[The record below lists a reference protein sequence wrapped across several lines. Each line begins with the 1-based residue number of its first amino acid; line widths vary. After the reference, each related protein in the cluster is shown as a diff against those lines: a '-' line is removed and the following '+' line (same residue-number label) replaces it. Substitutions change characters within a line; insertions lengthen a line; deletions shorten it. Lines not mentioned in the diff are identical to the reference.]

1 MADALRYLTERDVV
15 SVLNIHRAIDALQD
29 MLVAQARDQARNL
42 PKTLATWG
50 EGSSMHALGS
60 VQTGEGGYAGF
71 KTWVHTKAG
80 GGSLF
85 SLFDAATGALRAII
99 EARALGM
106 LRTAAISGVATRAL
120 APQDATRAALV
131 GTGPQAVTQLAAL
144 AAVRDLRQVRVYSP
158 TPEKRRA
165 FVASVAGKFAFD
177 VQESPSLEHALA
189 GAEIVTL
196 ITRAVDPFVDA
207 ALLAG
212 CRHLNAVGAILP
224 SKAEFAQDVFTLADR
239 VVVDDLENARKG
251 SRELRERYGAD
262 GAPWPDVAVLGQLLA
277 QGDARPPQARLTIF
291 KGMGMGL
298 SDLAMARV
306 VFEHAREHDLGI
318 ELPPQTR
325 ENLLLAQP

>member
-15 SVLNIHRAIDALQD
+15 SVLNIPRAIDALHD
-29 MLVAQARDQARNL
+29 MLIAQGREQARNL
-42 PKTLATWG
+42 PKALATWG
-50 EGSSMHALGS
+50 DGSSMHALGS
-60 VQTGEGGYAGF
+60 VQTSEGGYAGF

-85 SLFDAATGALRAII
+85 SLFDAGSGTLRAII

-120 APQDATRAALV
+120 APTDATCAALI

-144 AAVRDLRQVRVYSP
+144 AAVRNLRQVRVYSP

-165 FVASVAGKFAFD
+165 FVASVAGKYAFD
-177 VQESPSLEHALA
+177 IQASDTLEHALA

-207 ALLAG
+207 ALLAD

-224 SKAEFAQDVFTLADR
+224 AKAEFAQDVFERADR
-239 VVVDDLENARKG
+239 VVVDDLENARRG

-262 GAPWPDVAVLGQLLA
+262 GAPWPDVAVLSDWLATGQ
-277 QGDARPPQARLTIF
+277 ARPGDARLTIF

-306 VFEHAREHDLGI
+306 VYEHAREHDLGLA
-318 ELPPQTR
+318 LPPQTR
-325 ENLLLAQP
+325 ENLLLAQA

>member
-29 MLVAQARDQARNL
+29 ILVAQARDQARNL

-50 EGSSMHALGS
+50 DGSSMHALGS

-144 AAVRDLRQVRVYSP
+144 AAVRDLSQVRVYSP

-165 FVASVAGKFAFD
+165 FVASVAGKYAFD

>member
-15 SVLNIHRAIDALQD
+15 SVLNIPRAIDALHA
-29 MLVAQARDQARNL
+29 MLIAQGQAHARNL
-42 PKTLATWG
+42 PKALATWG
-50 EGSSMHALGS
+50 DGSSMHALGS

-85 SLFDAATGALRAII
+85 SLFDAGSGTLRAII

-120 APQDATRAALV
+120 APEDATRAALI

-144 AAVRDLRQVRVYSP
+144 AAVRNLRQLRVYSP
-158 TPEKRRA
+158 TPEKRQA
-165 FVASVAGKFAFD
+165 FVASVAGKYAFD
-177 VQESPSLEHALA
+177 IQASDTLAHALA

-207 ALLAG
+207 ALLAD

-224 SKAEFAQDVFTLADR
+224 SKAEFAQDVFGRADR
-239 VVVDDLENARKG
+239 VVVDDLENARRG

-262 GAPWPDVAVLGQLLA
+262 GAPWPDVAVLSDLLA
-277 QGDARPPQARLTIF
+277 AGQARPGDARLTIF

-306 VFEHAREHDLGI
+306 VYEHAREHDLGLA
-318 ELPPQTR
+318 LPPQTR

>member
-15 SVLNIHRAIDALQD
+15 SVLNIPRAIDALHD
-29 MLVAQARDQARNL
+29 MLIAQGREQARNL
-42 PKTLATWG
+42 PKALATWG
-50 EGSSMHALGS
+50 DGSSMHALGS
-60 VQTGEGGYAGF
+60 VQTSEGGYAGF

-85 SLFDAATGALRAII
+85 SLFDAGSGTLRAII

-120 APQDATRAALV
+120 APTDATCAALI

-144 AAVRDLRQVRVYSP
+144 AAVRNLRQVRVYSP
-158 TPEKRRA
+158 TPEKRHA
-165 FVASVAGKFAFD
+165 FVASVAGKYAFD
-177 VQESPSLEHALA
+177 IQASDTLEQALA

-207 ALLAG
+207 ALLAD

-224 SKAEFAQDVFTLADR
+224 AKAEFAQDVFERADR
-239 VVVDDLENARKG
+239 VVVDDLENARRG

-262 GAPWPDVAVLGQLLA
+262 GAPWPDVAVLSDWLAAGQ
-277 QGDARPPQARLTIF
+277 ARPGDARLTIF

-306 VFEHAREHDLGI
+306 VYEHAREHDLGI
-318 ELPPQTR
+318 ALPPQTR